1 MHCTQQIHKPH
12 NSTKSR
18 ISIQENVINISVN
31 FGNKTKKNESFRF
44 LFFQQPNRLKPEEKT
59 NNNNPDN
66 KQPIRLKRFDLYTFS

>member
-31 FGNKTKKNESFRF
+31 FGSKTKKNEGFSF
-44 LFFQQPNRLKPEEKT
+44 LFFQSSFSAT
-59 NNNNPDN
+59 
-66 KQPIRLKRFDLYTFS
+66 KQIEARGKDK

>member
-1 MHCTQQIHKPH
+1 MHCTQRIHKPH

-44 LFFQQPNRLKPEEKT
+44 LFFQSSFSATKQIKT
-59 NNNNPDN
+59 RGKD
-66 KQPIRLKRFDLYTFS
+66 K